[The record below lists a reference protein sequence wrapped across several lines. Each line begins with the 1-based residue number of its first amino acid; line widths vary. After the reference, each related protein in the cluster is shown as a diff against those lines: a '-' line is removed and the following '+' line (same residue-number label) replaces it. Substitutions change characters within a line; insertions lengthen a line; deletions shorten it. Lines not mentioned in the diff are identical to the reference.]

1 MFFILSGF
9 VLPISW
15 FKSRK
20 TNSISGAAYRRYL
33 RLMLPMFVVLSIY
46 YLIAKLDAPQ
56 KMKTFSKIKHKQF
69 PQLCLDGLIGV
80 WFMNQ
85 DYMGLTWT
93 LSVELF
99 ASFWIFLL
107 SFVVIN
113 YRGRYWIYALIFFFL
128 YVPRITDAYHYTNYG
143 F

>member
-1 MFFILSGF
+1 VSVFFILSGF
-9 VLPISW
+9 VLPISY
-15 FKSRK
+15 FKGRK
-20 TNSISGAAYRRYL
+20 PNSITGAAYRRYL

-46 YLIAKLDAPQ
+46 YLVAKLDIPQ
-56 KMKTFSKIKHKQF
+56 PMKTFAKIKHKQF

-99 ASFWIFLL
+99 ASYWIFLL
-107 SFVVIN
+107 AFV
-113 YRGRYWIYALIFFFL
+113 A
-128 YVPRITDAYHYTNYG
+128 A
-143 F
+143 